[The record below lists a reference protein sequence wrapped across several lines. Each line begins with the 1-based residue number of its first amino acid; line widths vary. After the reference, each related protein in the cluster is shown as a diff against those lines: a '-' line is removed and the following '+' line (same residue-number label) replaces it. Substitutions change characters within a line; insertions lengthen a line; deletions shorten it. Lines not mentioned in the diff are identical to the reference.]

1 MKILLTGA
9 NGQVGTELLP
19 LIGDHHEVVATDI
32 DTLDV
37 GDRDAALGAI
47 TTLRP
52 DMILHVGALTNVDLC
67 ETEPDQAW
75 RANALGT
82 LHVADGA
89 RRVGAHVTYVST
101 DYVFEGTKGT
111 PYVEWDDPNPLSVY
125 GRSKL
130 AGERA
135 LDPSATIVRT
145 SLVCSAHGGNLVKTI
160 LRLAGT
166 HDRLTFADDQW
177 SHPTFASDLA
187 AMIWRLSVDR
197 RPGVHHVTNQGAVTP
212 FEFARAVLE
221 TAGLDPG
228 RVSPIAYADLTPARP
243 APRPTYSVL
252 DNAALRIEGI
262 DATRDFREPLAE
274 VVAQLGS

>member
-9 NGQVGTELLP
+9 NGQVGTELAP
-19 LIGDHHEVVATDI
+19 LIGDHHELVATDI

-37 GDRDAALGAI
+37 SDRDAALGAI
-47 TTLRP
+47 TSLEP
-52 DMILHVGALTNVDLC
+52 DLILHVGALTNVDLC

-75 RANALGT
+75 KANALGT
-82 LHVADGA
+82 RHVADGA

-101 DYVFEGTKGT
+101 DYVFSGNRGTA
-111 PYVEWDDPNPLSVY
+111 YVEWDDPDPLSVY

-130 AGERA
+130 AGERE
-135 LDPSATIVRT
+135 LDGSATIVRT
-145 SLVCSAHGGNLVKTI
+145 SLVCSAHGNNLVKTI
-160 LRLAGT
+160 LRLAGE

-197 RPGVHHVTNQGAVTP
+197 RPGVHHVTNQGVASP
-212 FEFARAVLE
+212 FDFARAVLE
-221 TAGLDPG
+221 AAGHDPE
-228 RVSPIAYADLTPARP
+228 RVSPIKYADLTPARP

-252 DNAALRIEGI
+252 DNAALRLEGI
-262 DATRDFREPLAE
+262 GPTRDYREPLAE
-274 VVAQLGS
+274 VVAALRS